1 MQVLQNLLS
10 RSEKRIKHENEAAA
24 GKYSVAACSILEE
37 NAAGKLLFVEKGMH
51 FKIQAEKDGRM
62 MNLKGRNFLKL
73 MDYTPEEI
81 LYLIDLAADL
91 KKKKKEGILHDSLI
105 GKNIALIFEKTSTR
119 TRCSFEVAAHDL
131 GMHVTY
137 LDPSGSQIG
146 KKESIPDTAR
156 VLGRMFDGIEYRGY
170 GQDIVEELAKYAGV
184 PVWNGLTNEFHP
196 TQMLADMLTIRE
208 HLGTL
213 KGIKFVYMGD
223 ARYNMGNS
231 LMVTCAKLGMDFVAC
246 TNKKYFPNDELV
258 ADCKNVAKE
267 TGASITLTE
276 DVAEAAK
283 DADVIYT
290 DVWVSM
296 GEPDEV
302 WAERLNDLMPYQ
314 VNKAVMDQAKETAI
328 FMHCLPA
335 FHDLKTKIGKEVY
348 EKFGYSEL
356 EVTDEVFESAQS
368 VVFDEAENRMHTI
381 KAVMLATLAD

>member
-1 MQVLQNLLS
+1 MDL
-10 RSEKRIKHENEAAA
+10 R
-24 GKYSVAACSILEE
+24 
-37 NAAGKLLFVEKGMH
+37 
-51 FKIQAEKDGRM
+51 
-62 MNLKGRNFLKL
+62 GRNFLTLK
-73 MDYTPEEI
+73 DFTPEEI
-81 LYLIDLAADL
+81 TYMLDLAADL
-91 KKKKKEGILHDSLI
+91 KDKKKKGIPVDKYR
-105 GKNIALIFEKTSTR
+105 GMNVALIFEKTSTR
-119 TRCSFEVAAHDL
+119 TRCAFEVAAHDM
-131 GMHVTY
+131 GMGTTY
-137 LDPSGSQIG
+137 LDPTGSQIG
-146 KKESIPDTAR
+146 KKESIEDTAR
-156 VLGRMFDGIEYRGY
+156 VLGRMFDGIEYRGF
-170 GQDIVEELAKYAGV
+170 GQEIVEDLAKYAGV
-184 PVWNGLTNEFHP
+184 PVWNGLTNEYHP

-208 HLGTL
+208 HFGHL
-213 KGIKFVYMGD
+213 KGIKLVYMGD

-231 LMVTCAKLGMDFVAC
+231 LMIACAKLGMHFVAC
-246 TNKKYFPNDELV
+246 TSKNYFPNAELV
-258 ADCKNVAKE
+258 ETCQGYAKE
-267 TGASITLTE
+267 SGATITLTE
-276 DVAEAAK
+276 DVESGTK

-314 VNKAVMDQAKETAI
+314 VNKAVMDQAKGTAI